1 MGVRTEVPSQL
12 RVAATY
18 APDTLEC
25 QVMVQ
30 GYLERCQDRRF
41 HALELSFVRDRDWGL
56 RSEVDKIIAFRT
68 QTILPR
74 GR

>member
-1 MGVRTEVPSQL
+1 
-12 RVAATY
+12 
-18 APDTLEC
+18 
-25 QVMVQ
+25 MVQ